1 MSKDIPTLYGTT
13 TIAIS
18 SATQSGEKQRIRN
31 KGIENP
37 NTGKKG
43 DMYVILNIITPTKL
57 DREQKDLINKL
68 SKTNLE
74 NASEFTKFNN
84 YIKSHK

>member
-1 MSKDIPTLYGTT
+1 
-13 TIAIS
+13 
-18 SATQSGEKQRIRN
+18 
-31 KGIENP
+31 
-37 NTGKKG
+37 
-43 DMYVILNIITPTKL
+43 MYVILNIITPTKL